1 MNMEQLITTDLIG
14 LKIDAKDAKAAIEKT
29 GEFLLE
35 KGYIKQAY
43 IDSALKREEQF
54 PTGIALVKKGIAIPH
69 ASPVGNVLK
78 NGIAVVQLANPIVFH
93 SMENCDETVEV
104 NLVFMLAL
112 KDSNQHLDMLQKL
125 FAMFQEASCIE
136 LLLNSSDEEEVRN
149 MLVSKLKN

>member
-14 LKIDAKDAKAAIEKT
+14 IKIDAKDAKAAIEKT

-35 KGYIKQAY
+35 KGYIKKAY
-43 IDSALKREEQF
+43 IDSVLRREEQF

-69 ASPVGNVLK
+69 ASPVDNVLK
-78 NGIAVVQLANPIVFH
+78 NGIAVLQLANPIVFH
-93 SMENCDETVEV
+93 SMENCDEIVEI

-125 FAMFQEASCIE
+125 FAMFQEESCIE
-136 LLLNSSDEEEVRN
+136 LLLNSGDKEEIRK
-149 MLVSKLKN
+149 MLVSNLKN